1 MALFRF
7 SSGFDP
13 VAGLQNLQRELERVF
28 DKPFGIDLGPSGR
41 GVFPP
46 VNVFADRDGYV
57 VKLEVPGIAPED
69 VSIEA
74 EGRTLTVSGKRA
86 IAAPTEGS
94 FHRRERGAGEFSR
107 SLQLPADLDLA
118 AGRGELQ
125 ARHPHRPHP
134 EARGSEAAP
143 DHHQGGLAPEKSI
156 EEDRNHAQP
165 RAERSRETG
174 SQ

>member
-1 MALFRF
+1 MALFRL

-74 EGRTLTVSGKRA
+74 EGRTLTVSGKRE
-86 IAAPTEGS
+86 IAAPTAGS
-94 FHRRERGAGEFSR
+94 FHRRERGTGEFSR

-118 AGRGELQ
+118 
-125 ARHPHRPHP
+125 
-134 EARGSEAAP
+134 
-143 DHHQGGLAPEKSI
+143 
-156 EEDRNHAQP
+156 
-165 RAERSRETG
+165 RAEASHKHGVLTVRIPKREEAKPRQITIKAA
-174 SQ
+174 